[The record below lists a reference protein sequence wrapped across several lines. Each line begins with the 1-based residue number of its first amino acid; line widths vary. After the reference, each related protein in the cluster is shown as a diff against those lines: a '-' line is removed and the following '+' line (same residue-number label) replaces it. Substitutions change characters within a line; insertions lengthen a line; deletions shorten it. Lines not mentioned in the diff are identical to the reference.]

1 MKTAA
6 ASQLPETVEIQQFCS
21 EKTALDGLTNR
32 ESFAMDRPSV
42 RFSLTEPRQKPQ
54 SKLQLECS
62 FFVKIVKKYSLT

>member
-32 ESFAMDRPSV
+32 ESFAMDRPSYD
-42 RFSLTEPRQKPQ
+42 LA
-54 SKLQLECS
+54 
-62 FFVKIVKKYSLT
+62 